1 MTPGGAAMSENILQV
16 RDLKKYFPLR
26 SGLFSAPSQRGQVKA
41 VDGISFDVARRETF
55 GLVGE
60 SGCGKSTVSR
70 LILRLCKADEG
81 EVIFEGDNLL
91 SLSRADMRRRRARMQ
106 MVFQD
111 PFESLN
117 PRMTVGEIIAAPIEI
132 HKTLKGAEKE
142 KRIRELLDLV
152 GLAPDYIRRYPH
164 EFSGGQRQRI
174 GIARAIA
181 LNPSLVICDEPVSSL
196 DVSIQAQILNL
207 LSDIQESFG
216 LTYILISHD
225 LSVVKHM
232 SDRIGVMYLGKM
244 VEIAAK
250 DNLYT
255 DAMHPYTQAL
265 LSAIPE
271 FDTGKR
277 KQRVMLKGDLPSPVN
292 PPEGCRFCTRCPEAM
307 PECATREPELVEH
320 KKGHFVACHLYPIE
334 VGVKDTF
341 MRVKP

>member
-1 MTPGGAAMSENILQV
+1 MTPGEAAMNESILQV
-16 RDLKKYFPLR
+16 KGLKKYFPLR
-26 SGLFSAPSQRGQVKA
+26 AGLFSGQRGHVKA
-41 VDGISFDVARRETF
+41 VDGISFDVACGETF

-70 LILRLCKADEG
+70 LILRLCNADEG

-91 SLSRADMRRRRARMQ
+91 KLPRAAMRRRRARMQ

-117 PRMTVGEIIAAPIEI
+117 PRMTIGEIIAAPLEI
-132 HKTLKGAEKE
+132 HRTLRGAEKE
-142 KRIRELLDLV
+142 KRVEELLDLV
-152 GLAPDYIRRYPH
+152 GLSPDYIRRYPH

-181 LNPSLVICDEPVSSL
+181 LNPSLVICDEPVSAL

-207 LSDIQESFG
+207 LSDIQEAFG

-244 VEIAAK
+244 VEIASK
-250 DNLYT
+250 EDLYT
-255 DAMHPYTQAL
+255 DAMHPYTRAL

-271 FDTGKR
+271 FDTNRK
-277 KQRVMLKGDLPSPVN
+277 KQRVMLKGDLPSPID
-292 PPEGCRFCTRCPEAM
+292 PPAGCRFCTRCLQSM
-307 PECATREPELVEH
+307 PECATREPELIEY
-320 KKGHFVACHLYPIE
+320 KSGHFVACHLYPDRGAE
-334 VGVKDTF
+334 VRDAF
-341 MRVKP
+341 MRVKS